1 MVRGWERQ
9 WPGRF
14 VTSTEA
20 EVAFQARS
28 LGSVAAALLQMQGTH
43 AGPRLVRAPGRSRGP
58 AAARPYDFAEP
69 LQSCASRSCGLSEI
83 VGTGAWGAIHP
94 APPRHV
100 RRVVAAAGARLGV
113 SPTCVIVVLPS
124 GTSAATSQ
132 VRHAFKE
139 GLSEVSG
146 RSVPMDPTD
155 LATKVNTAA
164 NAVLDILKKEWFL
177 SLLLWLLIVTEL
189 SALWVGRR
197 IEDVIRSVLV
207 DDLGWTLIEPVISGV
222 ERVVYVAL
230 RHDFVKLVAI
240 GALGLLLL
248 ATFIAFWSD
257 GRRLPHTVIVEVAP
271 LNVMLRF
278 TVLTTVAM
286 LYGTPGALIVLLT
299 VSALI
304 YAIGA
309 ASNVSAQ

>member
-1 MVRGWERQ
+1 
-9 WPGRF
+9 
-14 VTSTEA
+14 
-20 EVAFQARS
+20 
-28 LGSVAAALLQMQGTH
+28 
-43 AGPRLVRAPGRSRGP
+43 
-58 AAARPYDFAEP
+58 
-69 LQSCASRSCGLSEI
+69 
-83 VGTGAWGAIHP
+83 
-94 APPRHV
+94 
-100 RRVVAAAGARLGV
+100 
-113 SPTCVIVVLPS
+113 
-124 GTSAATSQ
+124 
-132 VRHAFKE
+132 
-139 GLSEVSG
+139 
-146 RSVPMDPTD
+146 MDPTD